1 MQIGLY
7 TGVAMKIGL
16 RDGRSV
22 SVRPLREDD
31 GDRLRRLFFRLS
43 PLSVYRRFMSPLPA
57 PREEGLRRLLD
68 VDHREREALAALDGD
83 EIVAVARY
91 ARRPGSGAAEIAVV
105 VADDWQRDGL
115 AHLLLERLAALAQR
129 RGIEQF
135 QATVLGDNAP
145 AMHLVRNLF
154 PTSRARWETGVAE
167 FEIPLS
173 RGGSSSP

>member
-7 TGVAMKIGL
+7 TCHMAVEL

-22 SVRPLREDD
+22 CVRPLRADD
-31 GDRLRRLFFRLS
+31 GERLRRLFFRLS

-68 VDHREREALAALDGD
+68 VDHCEREALAALDGD
-83 EIVAVARY
+83 DIVAVARY
-91 ARRPGSGAAEIAVV
+91 ARLPGSESADIAVV

-115 AHLLLERLAALAQR
+115 AHLLLERLARLATTH
-129 RGIEQF
+129 GIGHF

-145 AMHLVRNLF
+145 ALQLVHSLF
-154 PTSRARWETGVAE
+154 PASRARWATGVAE

-173 RGGSSSP
+173 GAG

>member
-1 MQIGLY
+1 MA
-7 TGVAMKIGL
+7 VEL
-16 RDGRSV
+16 RDGRTV
-22 SVRPLREDD
+22 SLRPLGQDD
-31 GDRLRRLFFRLS
+31 GDRLRQLFFRLS

-68 VDHREREALAALDGD
+68 VDHCEREALAALDGD
-83 EIVAVARY
+83 DIVAVARY
-91 ARRPGSGAAEIAVV
+91 ARLPGSESAEIAVV

-115 AHLLLERLAALAQR
+115 AHLLLEQLAHLARR
-129 RGIEQF
+129 RGIANF

-145 AMHLVRNLF
+145 ALRMVRSIF

-173 RGGSSSP
+173 RAGSSSP

>member
-1 MQIGLY
+1 V
-7 TGVAMKIGL
+7 TDIGL
-16 RDGRSV
+16 RDGRRV

-31 GDRLRRLFFRLS
+31 GERLRRLFFRLS

-68 VDHREREALAALDGD
+68 VDHSEREALAALDGD

-115 AHLLLERLAALAQR
+115 AHLLLERLSGLAR
-129 RGIEQF
+129 ARGIELF
-135 QATVLGDNAP
+135 RATVLGDNAP
-145 AMHLVRNLF
+145 AMHMIRSFF
-154 PTSRARWETGVAE
+154 PTTRARWETGVAE
-167 FEIPLS
+167 FEIPL
-173 RGGSSSP
+173 RGPESTSP

>member
-1 MQIGLY
+1 V
-7 TGVAMKIGL
+7 TDIGL

-31 GDRLRRLFFRLS
+31 GERLRRLFFRLS

-68 VDHREREALAALDGD
+68 VDHSEREALAALDGD

-115 AHLLLERLAALAQR
+115 AHLLLERLSGLAR
-129 RGIEQF
+129 ARGIELF
-135 QATVLGDNAP
+135 RATVLGDNAP
-145 AMHLVRNLF
+145 AMHMIRSLF

-173 RGGSSSP
+173 QAGSSSP

>member
-7 TGVAMKIGL
+7 TSFMTDTGL

-31 GDRLRRLFFRLS
+31 GERLRRLFFRLS

-57 PREEGLRRLLD
+57 PREDGLRRLLD
-68 VDHREREALAALDGD
+68 VDHSQREALAALDGD
-83 EIVAVARY
+83 VIVAVARY

-115 AHLLLERLAALAQR
+115 AHLLLERLSGLAR
-129 RGIEQF
+129 ERGIEHF

-145 AMHLVRNLF
+145 AMQLVRSLF

-173 RGGSSSP
+173 QADSALP